1 MPLNSCKKS
10 DSHVDY
16 FSEQVD
22 SPNVLVIGGTSFI
35 GSRIALGL
43 RDIGYNVTLVD
54 DWINLSIEPMTW
66 YRQDK
71 LVENKISVNYVDFS
85 DVVSTNSLLA
95 ENNHGSIVYVPS
107 LLFDGKQEKTCSYDY
122 LKSSI
127 LLKNFVTLLEKAR
140 ACSLK
145 IIFVTSNEEKAHSIQ
160 KALLKT
166 FELILYFYSNSP
178 NNLSI
183 TTLKV
188 EDVYG
193 PWQGKRNDFLYHSST
208 DRVYIDELTENVVM
222 AMKCNNLSCSVRSV
236 TTSEKITDNEIS
248 VVKTQQWVSEYSKF
262 LRLPKKNVVMT
273 SYFTGPRYIPNKN
286 YYILPDLFQFFE
298 AWFLTGKQFG
308 VHFVIFHDHLSQ
320 LFQSKMKNFYP
331 GHVEFVKLSSLNG
344 RSVNDIRYY
353 IQYNYLQTHPEIRNV
368 LLTDSRD
375 VIFLQNP
382 FKVMEVI
389 GDYLYMGI
397 DNSFFS
403 SIYESWVGRWS
414 LKPCLPSELNTD
426 AAKRYPVHNA
436 GVIGGSR
443 HVMLAYLTQLI
454 LYLDRAPHK
463 KNCNMGIVSLVTE
476 KHFANDYFSGYPFQ
490 AVMEL
495 PLAIPQGL
503 AIRHKRTGE
512 V

>member
-10 DSHVDY
+10 DTHVNY

-127 LLKNFVTLLEKAR
+127 LLKNFVNLTEKAR

-145 IIFVTSNEEKAHSIQ
+145 IIFVTSNEEKAYSIQ

-166 FELILYFYSNSP
+166 FELILYFYSSNSP

-208 DRVYIDELTENVVM
+208 DRVYIDDLTENVVM
-222 AMKCNNLSCSVRSV
+222 VMKCNNSSCSDSLRSV
-236 TTSEKITDNEIS
+236 TTSERIADNEIS

-262 LRLPKKNVVMT
+262 LKLPKKNVIMT

-286 YYILPDLFQFFE
+286 YYILPDLFKFFE
-298 AWFLTGKQFG
+298 AWFLTRKQFG

-320 LFQSKMKNFYP
+320 LFQSKMMNFY
-331 GHVEFVKLSSLNG
+331 VEFVKLSSLNR

-389 GDYLYMGI
+389 GEYLYMGI
-397 DNSFFS
+397 DSSFFS
-403 SIYESWVGRWS
+403 SIYGSWV
-414 LKPCLPSELNTD
+414 ELNTD

-463 KNCNMGIVSLVTE
+463 KL
-476 KHFANDYFSGYPFQ
+476 
-490 AVMEL
+490 
-495 PLAIPQGL
+495 
-503 AIRHKRTGE
+503 
-512 V
+512 